1 MWGFIFIHSSSISAE
16 SYISVSMILL
26 YVSFGLLGFLF
37 SGGVQF
43 TAFLVMFSLSSLN
56 KWAIFFFFLVLM
68 SAKLLFYLLRV
79 IFLDLS
85 ALISKIPMLHFSFYW
100 IPWKSLLV
108 LYMVR
113 TYIPK
118 YYYSCLL
125 FCWTLWFKICKELIH
140 LPSSK
145 VTWNTIIWASQ
156 TVNEG

>member
-56 KWAIFFFFLVLM
+56 KWAIFFFFILMLM
-68 SAKLLFYLLRV
+68 SAITVLSIKSYFPGSICTNIQDTSVALQL
-79 IFLDLS
+79 FLDTLKES
-85 ALISKIPMLHFSFYW
+85 SSF
-100 IPWKSLLV
+100 V
-108 LYMVR
+108 HG

>member
-56 KWAIFFFFLVLM
+56 KSAIFFFILVLM
-68 SAKLLFYLLRV
+68 SAITVLSIKSYFPGSICTNIQDTYVALQL
-79 IFLDLS
+79 FLDTLKES
-85 ALISKIPMLHFSFYW
+85 SSF
-100 IPWKSLLV
+100 V
-108 LYMVR
+108 HG

-118 YYYSCLL
+118 YNYSCLL

>member
-16 SYISVSMILL
+16 SYTSVSMILL

-79 IFLDLS
+79 IFLDPS
-85 ALISKIPMLHFSFYW
+85 ALISKIPMLHFSFSW

-108 LYMVR
+108 LYMVL
-113 TYIPK
+113 T
-118 YYYSCLL
+118 
-125 FCWTLWFKICKELIH
+125 FQ
-140 LPSSK
+140 
-145 VTWNTIIWASQ
+145 NTI
-156 TVNEG
+156 TVVYFSVGLCDSKFVKSWYICHPVRSHEIP

>member
-56 KWAIFFFFLVLM
+56 KWAIFFFLVLM

-79 IFLDLS
+79 IFLDPS
-85 ALISKIPMLHFSFYW
+85 ALIFKIHMLHFSFYW

-108 LYMVR
+108 LYMVL
-113 TYIPK
+113 T
-118 YYYSCLL
+118 
-125 FCWTLWFKICKELIH
+125 FQ
-140 LPSSK
+140 
-145 VTWNTIIWASQ
+145 NTI
-156 TVNEG
+156 TVVYFSVGLCDSKFVKSWYICHPVRSHEIP

>member
-37 SGGVQF
+37 SGGVHI

-56 KWAIFFFFLVLM
+56 TSAIFFFILVLM
-68 SAKLLFYLLRV
+68 SAITVLSIKSYFPGSICTNIQDTYVALQL
-79 IFLDLS
+79 FLDTLKES
-85 ALISKIPMLHFSFYW
+85 SSF
-100 IPWKSLLV
+100 V
-108 LYMVR
+108 HG